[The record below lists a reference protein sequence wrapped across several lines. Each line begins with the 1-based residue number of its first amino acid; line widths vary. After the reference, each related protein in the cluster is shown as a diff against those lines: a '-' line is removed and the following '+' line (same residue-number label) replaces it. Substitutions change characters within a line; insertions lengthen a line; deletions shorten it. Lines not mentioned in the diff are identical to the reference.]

1 MMMRRQVTGTP
12 VTVMGGAV
20 TTAAKKMM
28 IVTPVQ
34 TEMELELV

>member
-12 VTVMGGAV
+12 ATV